1 LRAVR
6 VADSHV
12 ESPRRRDHGLIMAE
26 LLEHYGLIGDT
37 TTVALISRTGSL
49 DWLCLP
55 RIDSDAC
62 FAKLLGTDDHGYW
75 TIRPAAEVRGVV
87 RRYRPDTLILETEVA
102 CEGGRFRLIDFM
114 PPGADTE
121 HDIIRI
127 VEGIEGAVPV
137 HVDLRVR
144 FAYGRLKPWIHCS
157 RHRAT
162 MTSGPDALALN
173 SPVPLEPDYAAA
185 RIEANFVIRAGDRVP
200 FTLMFYPS
208 HEQRDHSPVDAER
221 ELARTERYWR
231 DWASRC
237 RYQGPYRDAV
247 IRSLITLKALTHEPT
262 GGIVAA
268 PTASLPEELG
278 GVRNW
283 DYRYCWLRDSTL
295 TLDALML
302 GGYDEEARAWMDWLL
317 RAIAGSPAEAQ
328 IMYGVGGEHR
338 LTEVEL
344 PWLPGYEEST
354 PVRIGN
360 AAYDQFQLDIYG
372 ETLNTLYEA
381 RVNGVAGDKPVP
393 WDQLLVLVDF
403 VEKMWQRPD
412 EGIWEIRADRP
423 LHFVHSKLMA
433 WVAVDRAIKHI
444 ERFGKGAPRII
455 EQRLSRWRALREEI
469 RADII
474 ERGFNRRIGA
484 FTQSYGSDALDASV
498 LLIPH
503 MGFLP
508 ADDPRMLS
516 TVAAIEKGLT
526 HDGFVYRY
534 STETGVDGLEGH
546 EATFLIC
553 SFWLVDNLAMAGRY
567 ADAHELFD
575 RLLSVRNDL
584 GLLAEEYHPGLRRQL
599 GNFPQAFSH
608 VGIIDS
614 AFRLETNR
622 QDRWRSFPAAMS
634 EAIA

>member
-1 LRAVR
+1 MA
-6 VADSHV
+6 S
-12 ESPRRRDHGLIMAE
+12 LI
-26 LLEHYGLIGDT
+26 EHYGLIGDT
-37 TTVALISRTGSL
+37 TTVALISKAGSL

-75 TIRPAAEVRGVV
+75 AIRPAAEVRAVT
-87 RRYRPDTLILETEVA
+87 RRYRLDTLILETEIS
-102 CEGGRFRLIDFM
+102 CEGGRVRLIDFM
-114 PPGADTE
+114 PPDPTAE

-127 VEGIEGAVPV
+127 VEGIEGAVPM
-137 HVDLRVR
+137 HADLKVR
-144 FAYGRLKPWIHCS
+144 FAYGRLIPWIQCNG
-157 RHRAT
+157 HRAT
-162 MTSGPDALALN
+162 LTSGPDALSLE
-173 SPVPLEPDYAAA
+173 SGVPLEPDYAGA
-185 RIEANFVIRAGDRVP
+185 RIEADFVVRAGDRVP
-200 FTLMFYPS
+200 FTLAFYPS
-208 HEQRDHSPVDAER
+208 HERRDHAQVDAES
-221 ELARTERYWR
+221 ELARTERFWR
-231 DWASRC
+231 EWVSRC

-247 IRSLITLKALTHEPT
+247 VRSLITLKALTHAPT

-268 PTASLPEELG
+268 PTAGLPEEIG

-317 RAIAGSPAEAQ
+317 RAIAGAPAEAQ
-328 IMYGVGGEHR
+328 IMYGVGGQHR

-344 PWLPGYEEST
+344 PWLPGYEESA

-360 AAYDQFQLDIYG
+360 GAYDQFQLDIYG

-381 RVNGVAGDKPVP
+381 RVNRVSGDAPVP
-393 WDQLLVLVDF
+393 WDQLIVIIDF
-403 VEKMWQRPD
+403 VEKSWQRPD
-412 EGIWEIRADRP
+412 AGIWEIRSKSH

-433 WVAVDRAIKHI
+433 WVAVDRGVKHI
-444 ERFGKGAPRII
+444 ERFGQAAPREIQ
-455 EQRLSRWRALREEI
+455 QRLPRWRALREEI
-469 RADII
+469 RA
-474 ERGFNRRIGA
+474 ELLARGFNTRMGA

-508 ADDPRMLS
+508 ASDPRMVS
-516 TVAAIEKGLT
+516 TIAAIEKGLT
-526 HDGFVYRY
+526 SDGFVYRY
-534 STETGVDGLEGH
+534 STDTGVDGLAGH

-553 SFWLVDNLAMAGRY
+553 SFWLVDNYAMMGRLG
-567 ADAHELFD
+567 DAEALFE
-575 RLLSVRNDL
+575 RLLSLRNDL
-584 GLLAEEYHPGLRRQL
+584 GLLAEEYHPGLQRQL

-614 AFRLETNR
+614 AFRLQAKREGR
-622 QDRWRSFPAAMS
+622 ARSFPAAM
-634 EAIA
+634 ADVAA

>member
-1 LRAVR
+1 
-6 VADSHV
+6 
-12 ESPRRRDHGLIMAE
+12 MAA
-26 LLEHYGLIGDT
+26 LLEHYGLIGDS
-37 TTVALISRTGSL
+37 TTVALISRAGSL

-75 TIRPAAEVRGVV
+75 TIRPAAEVRGVA
-87 RRYRPDTLILETEVA
+87 RRYRPDTLILETEVT
-102 CEGGRFRLIDFM
+102 CDGGRARIIDFM
-114 PPGADTE
+114 PPGATAE

-127 VEGIEGAVPV
+127 VEGLEGEVPV
-137 HVDLRVR
+137 HVDLKAR
-144 FAYGRLKPWIHCS
+144 FSYGRLIPWIHCD

-162 MTSGPDALALN
+162 LTSGPDALALD
-173 SPVPLEPDYAAA
+173 SPVPLRPDYAAA
-185 RIEANFVIRAGDRVP
+185 RVEADFVIRAGDRLP
-200 FTLMFYPS
+200 FTLTFYS
-208 HEQRDHSPVDAER
+208 SYERHEEVQVDAER

-231 DWASRC
+231 EWTGRC
-237 RYQGPYRDAV
+237 RYQGPYREAV
-247 IRSLITLKALTHEPT
+247 IRSLITLKALTHAPT

-302 GGYDEEARAWMDWLL
+302 GGYDEEARAWIGWLL
-317 RAIAGSPAEAQ
+317 RAVAGAPAEAQ

-344 PWLPGYEEST
+344 PWLPGYEESA

-381 RVNGVAGDKPVP
+381 RVNGVVDDSLVS
-393 WDQLLVLVDF
+393 WEQLIVLVDF
-403 VEKMWQRPD
+403 VERNWQRPD
-412 EGIWEIRADRP
+412 EGIWEIRGKSH

-433 WVAVDRAIKHI
+433 WVAVDRGVKYI
-444 ERFGKGAPRII
+444 ERFGKAASRAI
-455 EQRLSRWRALREEI
+455 EHRLSRWRALREEI
-469 RADII
+469 RADLLA
-474 ERGFNRRIGA
+474 RGFNRRVGA

-516 TVAAIEKGLT
+516 TVAAIENGLT

-534 STETGVDGLEGH
+534 ATDTGVDGLAGH

-553 SFWLVDNLAMAGRY
+553 SFWLVDNYAMVGRFAEAEALFEHLLA
-567 ADAHELFD
+567 
-575 RLLSVRNDL
+575 VRNDL
-584 GLLAEEYHPGLRRQL
+584 GLLAEEYHPRLHRQL

-614 AFRLETNR
+614 AFRLQAKRER
-622 QDRWRSFPAAMS
+622 RWQSFPAAMA
-634 EAIA
+634 EAVA

>member
-1 LRAVR
+1 M
-6 VADSHV
+6 ST
-12 ESPRRRDHGLIMAE
+12 P
-26 LLEHYGLIGDT
+26 LEHYGLIGDA
-37 TTVALISRTGSL
+37 TTVALISRAGSL

-75 TIRPAAEVRGVV
+75 VIRPATEIRSVT
-87 RRYRPDTLILETEVA
+87 RRYRPDTLILETEVT
-102 CEGGRFRLIDFM
+102 CDTGRVRFIDFM
-114 PPGADTE
+114 PPGATAE

-127 VEGIEGAVPV
+127 VEGLEGEVPI
-137 HVDLRVR
+137 HGDLRVR
-144 FAYGRLKPWIHCS
+144 FAYGRLIPWIKCS

-162 MTSGPDALALN
+162 LTSGPDSLVLD
-173 SPVPLEPDYAAA
+173 SPVPLQPHYEAA
-185 RIEANFVIRAGDRVP
+185 RLEADFVVHAGQRIP
-200 FTLMFYPS
+200 FTLAFYRS
-208 HEQRDHSPVDAER
+208 HEPPQDVHVDAEQELVRAERFWR
-221 ELARTERYWR
+221 E
-231 DWASRC
+231 WAGRC
-237 RYQGPYRDAV
+237 RYKGPYREAV
-247 IRSLITLKALTHEPT
+247 VRSLITLKALTHAPT

-268 PTASLPEELG
+268 PTAGLPEELG

-302 GGYDEEARAWMDWLL
+302 GGYDEEARAWIDWLL
-317 RAIAGSPAEAQ
+317 RAVAGAPAEAQ

-344 PWLPGYEEST
+344 PWLPGYEDSA

-360 AAYDQFQLDIYG
+360 GAYDQFQLDIYG

-381 RVNGVAGDKPVP
+381 RVNGVVRDAPVP
-393 WDQLLVLVDF
+393 WDQIMVLVDF
-403 VEKMWQRPD
+403 VEKVWQRPD
-412 EGIWEIRADRP
+412 EGIWEIRGQSH

-433 WVAVDRAIKHI
+433 WVAVDRAVKHI
-444 ERFGKGAPRII
+444 ERFGKGAPRAI
-455 EQRLSRWRALREEI
+455 EQRFTRWRALREEI
-469 RADII
+469 RADLLV
-474 ERGFNRRIGA
+474 RGFNPRVGA

-508 ADDPRMLS
+508 ANDPRMVS

-526 HDGFVYRY
+526 HEGFVYRY
-534 STETGVDGLEGH
+534 ATDTGVDGLAGH
-546 EATFLIC
+546 EATFMIC
-553 SFWLVDNLAMAGRY
+553 SFWLVDNLAMVGRL
-567 ADAHELFD
+567 ADAQALFE
-575 RLLSVRNDL
+575 RLLAVRNDL

-614 AFRLETNR
+614 AFRLQAKREG
-622 QDRWRSFPAAMS
+622 RWQSFPAAMA
-634 EAIA
+634 EVVA